1 MLVKDY
7 AVEAGD
13 TFEIKDKKDTR
24 EVRVDDPEYYDQEM
38 RRIHERENQIQ
49 RMFHEFSRRFIDEE
63 RERIEELRER
73 QSSSR
78 DRNNYGSGRGDWRRN
93 LPPGVYDIGEFG
105 THIDSP
111 GRELLVN

>member
-1 MLVKDY
+1 
-7 AVEAGD
+7 
-13 TFEIKDKKDTR
+13 
-24 EVRVDDPEYYDQEM
+24 M

-73 QSSSR
+73 QSNSR
-78 DRNNYGSGRGDWRRN
+78 DRNNDNTSGRGDWRRN
-93 LPPGVYDIGEFG
+93 LRPGYVDIGEFG